1 MKPLSEEIIKKN
13 ILEQLKWDDK
23 VDADHIQIEIEGNT
37 VILKGTVNSYLGKL
51 SAARDVLQVAGDCQ
65 VINDLLVDVHPDHK
79 GLSDKEITEHIQE
92 SLKWHSRINPVN
104 LQVETVNG
112 IVTLSGTVSRSAE
125 KSEAGKIAGTTKGV
139 VEVVNAIHVKP
150 ASVRSD
156 ASIQK
161 DILRVLERSALVDEE
176 MVQISVENGIVRL
189 SGSVAYEPI
198 KNEIC
203 DKAMNTSGVV
213 DVIDEIT
220 IR

>member
-1 MKPLSEEIIKKN
+1 MKPLSEDIIKEN

-23 VDADHIQIEIEGNT
+23 VDADHIQMEIKGNA
-37 VILKGTVNSYLGKL
+37 VVLRGTVNSYLGKL
-51 SAARDVLQVAGDCQ
+51 SAARDVLQVAGDCK
-65 VINDLLVDVHPDHK
+65 VINELSVDVHPDHK
-79 GLSDKEITEHIQE
+79 MFTDKEITAHIQE
-92 SLKWHSRINPVN
+92 FLKWHSRINPVN
-104 LQVETVNG
+104 LRVETMNG
-112 IVTLSGTVSRSAE
+112 IVTLSGTVSRSEE

-139 VEVVNAIHVKP
+139 VEVVNSIHVKP

-156 ASIQK
+156 VSIQK
-161 DILRVLERSALVDEE
+161 DIQRVLDRSALVDEE

-203 DKAMNTSGVV
+203 DKAINTGGVV